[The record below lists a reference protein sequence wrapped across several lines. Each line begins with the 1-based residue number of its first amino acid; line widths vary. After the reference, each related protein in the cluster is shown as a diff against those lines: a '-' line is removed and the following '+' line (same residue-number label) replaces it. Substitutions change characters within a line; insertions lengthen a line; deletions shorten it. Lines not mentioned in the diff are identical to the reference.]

1 MNFKAQVQL
10 DNLTT
15 FLNPNE
21 FGEEHDI
28 DGVMI
33 TVVMDQELINKRSQ
47 VMAEGTYISRL
58 VLFVRLVDLGYMP
71 VEGQM
76 MRVDNSP
83 YLVVQVGHDMGILS
97 VTLEGNQT

>member
-1 MNFKAQVQL
+1 MNFKLQTQL

-21 FGEEHDI
+21 FGELHDI
-28 DGVMI
+28 DGVPTM
-33 TVVMDQELINKRSQ
+33 VVIDQDLINKRSQ
-47 VMAEGTYISRL
+47 VMAEGTYINRL
-58 VLFVRLVDLGYMP
+58 VLFVRMADLGYIP

-76 MRVDNSP
+76 MRVDDSP